1 MRRARTPAVLLVAAA
16 LAAGAAGCGLL
27 AVPGSEPPPPVK
39 PTAYVTTGGALT
51 VGITEPASLDPG
63 YVEGA
68 ASRLVVSTMCDTLFD
83 LDPVTGNLAPGIVT
97 SWTVSTGGT
106 DFTLALRHGLTFP
119 DGSPVDA
126 LAVARSLSRLA
137 RQSFASPDAGL
148 LAPVIGYAAAQ
159 GQVPNADA
167 YSRSH
172 LAGVQITDPYG
183 LEIRLSYHD
192 ADFLRALAE
201 PATAPVSAH
210 GDRCAGPYELAS
222 PWSAGDP
229 VVRLVR
235 RRGFPGIDPRL
246 TAAGRGYLARVDFRI
261 YPSQA
266 AAVGA
271 FRAGKVDMVE
281 VPLALL
287 PKVGELGPDLVVG
300 NANYEQYVGV
310 QVRPDTPWG
319 DQAVRDALSEA
330 LDRTAIAATVYG
342 GGRAPATSLVPP
354 ALGKQAPPGACGA
367 LAPPGGDVKG
377 ARSRLAAA
385 HVSLRGVKLPF
396 YYPTGYA
403 NAALEAAVA
412 GQWHDAFGL
421 VAEARP
427 LDPAAFLGLATGG
440 AGIDGAFTEGWSGA
454 FMSADAY
461 LAPLATTSG
470 LGGANLSGFTNLRFD
485 EVYNTIVRATEEP
498 SDEVADQAERDA
510 AYRQAGREVCSY
522 MPVIPVAFGRVHY
535 LVNTARFGASR
546 GSYLSVGGAPLL
558 REVYERPG
566 APPGSTPQPSKE
578 QSHA

>member
-1 MRRARTPAVLLVAAA
+1 MRRARTLAVLLVAVAA
-16 LAAGAAGCGLL
+16 CVGGCGVL
-27 AVPGSEPPPPVK
+27 AVPGSEPPPPVR
-39 PTAYVTTGGALT
+39 PTAHVGAGGALT

-63 YVEGA
+63 YVQGA

-97 SWTVSTGGT
+97 AWTVSGGGT

-119 DGSPVDA
+119 DGSAVDA
-126 LAVARSLSRLA
+126 LAVERSLSRLA
-137 RQSFASPDAGL
+137 RESFASPDAGL
-148 LAPVIGYAAAQ
+148 LAPVVGFAAAQ
-159 GQVPNADA
+159 GQVRNADA

-201 PATAPVSAH
+201 PATAPVSEH
-210 GDRCAGPYELAS
+210 GDQCAGPYELAA
-222 PWSAGDP
+222 PWSPGDP
-229 VVRLVR
+229 VVRLVHR
-235 RRGFPGIDPRL
+235 AGFPGVDPRL
-246 TAAGRGYLARVDFRI
+246 TAAGRGYLSRVDFRI

-266 AAVGA
+266 EAVAA
-271 FRAGKVDMVE
+271 FLAGKVDMAE

-287 PKVGELGPDLVVG
+287 AQARRLGSDLVEG
-300 NANYEQYVGV
+300 NANYEQYVAV
-310 QVRPDTPWG
+310 AIRPDTPWG

-330 LDRTAIAATVYG
+330 LDREAIAATVYG

-354 ALGKQAPPGACGA
+354 ALGEEAQPGACGA
-367 LAPPGGDVKG
+367 LAPPGGNVPG
-377 ARSRLAAA
+377 ARARLAAA
-385 HVSLRGVKLPF
+385 HVSLRGVRLPF
-396 YYPTGYA
+396 YYPTGYD

-412 GQWHDAFGL
+412 TQWHDAFGL
-421 VAEARP
+421 VAEAKP
-427 LDPAAFLGLATGG
+427 LDPAAFLALATEA

-485 EVYNTIVRATEEP
+485 EVYDTVVRGTEES

-510 AYRQAGREVCSY
+510 AYRKVGREVCSY

-535 LVNTARFGASR
+535 LVDTARFGASR
-546 GSYLSVGGAPLL
+546 GSYLAVDGDPLL
-558 REVYERPG
+558 REVFQRPG
-566 APPGSTPQPSKE
+566 APTSNTPQPTKE
-578 QSHA
+578 RSHA